1 METFIKFRMGLVK
14 PKRYRGTV
22 WIWSPLRSYFT
33 ASNSYLIKQA
43 VAGSWDP
50 CVYEKNEAFVWWKN
64 KANQIQLGENL

>member
-1 METFIKFRMGLVK
+1 MAGIGYSTSFMETFIKFRMGLVK

-43 VAGSWDP
+43 VAGS
-50 CVYEKNEAFVWWKN
+50 
-64 KANQIQLGENL
+64 